1 MVSDGTVFKPRKG
14 LSAAPT
20 ARAVRAV
27 FRASAVSTN
36 TSRQCRRETPKG
48 ERGLE
53 NTWEGHL
60 AGVPLLSRIRAHP
73 LPPVCAP
80 GVTPLRPRAASVNH
94 LLPSLPHAGRACAA
108 PGLTSRDHP
117 GSSTRLAPR
126 QDMFTPCLF
135 NSSVFVSTPE
145 AECDFGATS
154 PLTTLAE
161 LLPKQLYHMPR
172 WAFDFGSLNITFLW
186 KQALRIATPIN
197 GVHPNS

>member
-1 MVSDGTVFKPRKG
+1 MQTGDSQGRAGLRKHMG
-14 LSAAPT
+14 
-20 ARAVRAV
+20 R
-27 FRASAVSTN
+27 
-36 TSRQCRRETPKG
+36 
-48 ERGLE
+48 
-53 NTWEGHL
+53 
-60 AGVPLLSRIRAHP
+60 
-73 LPPVCAP
+73 PPCWSP
-80 GVTPLRPRAASVNH
+80 
-94 LLPSLPHAGRACAA
+94 PSLPDSGPPPATCMCPRSHTAETEGGQREPSSAQHPHAGRACAA

-197 GVHPNS
+197 GGHPNS